1 MPRFRVLRPGERTI
15 IRLLFDPGFFTT
27 LSIERRAICEENRAT
42 AKERNFEMGP
52 RRRWNS
58 WLDGRLGLG
67 GKKSNSGFRS
77 RSLQIEEE
85 DNIAPFLLLSLS
97 LSLSLS
103 FLLSFPFYFVA
114 FLPEDG
120 TCLMS
125 FISNSEEKKKDEG
138 EKSTFPTLF

>member
-1 MPRFRVLRPGERTI
+1 MRNERNRENGRGDIFGILFHSNAPFPCLAAGGKNDYTIALRSG
-15 IRLLFDPGFFTT
+15 FFFTT
-27 LSIERRAICEENRAT
+27 LSIERRVICEENRAT

-85 DNIAPFLLLSLS
+85 DNIAPFLLSVFP
-97 LSLSLS
+97 SLS
-103 FLLSFPFYFVA
+103 FPVLFRR
-114 FLPEDG
+114 FLPFSSRRWDVLNE
-120 TCLMS
+120 LH
-125 FISNSEEKKKDEG
+125 FK
-138 EKSTFPTLF
+138 